1 MMNRW
6 KITITATAASVTGF
20 HGDSSST
27 SGVMISTNVPPPCAI
42 VWASRDGRMSRGK
55 SR

>member
-6 KITITATAASVTGF
+6 NSTITPTATRVSGR

-27 SGVMISTNVPPPCAI
+27 SGVMISTKVPPPCAI
-42 VWASRDGRMSRGK
+42 RWASRDGRMSRGK